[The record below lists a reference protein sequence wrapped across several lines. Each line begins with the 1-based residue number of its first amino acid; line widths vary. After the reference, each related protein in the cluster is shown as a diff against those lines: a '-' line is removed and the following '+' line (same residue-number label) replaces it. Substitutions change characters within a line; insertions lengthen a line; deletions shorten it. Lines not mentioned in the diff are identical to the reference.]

1 MGLSVWRRSS
11 RAPEKIPAAV
21 ILLSVAVLVTL
32 RSRTVLHGPQH
43 SQLRALCV
51 LTLLELLR
59 SGVVARQ
66 PYPRYLI
73 PAVLLM
79 GVNLVIIQR
88 IGLTVGR
95 RRRGAVQACFVIG
108 LALFSAV
115 WLRNTASAIASGR
128 SDIAEHLAIVEAA
141 ASLQSSGA
149 VLVLG
154 PWASS
159 PARALATGE
168 FWVGNAWSMV
178 GEKVYPGQLF
188 LSGDGYLR
196 TWKEGLGRGW
206 DFPHV
211 NASLSRS
218 AEGLEWRR
226 FQELLKDR
234 RVIVQGDWDTIIP
247 SLQRNPRIA
256 PHVVLRSR
264 LESLIELQLR

>member
-1 MGLSVWRRSS
+1 MRQN
-11 RAPEKIPAAV
+11 KIPAAV
-21 ILLSVAVLVTL
+21 ILVSVAVLVTL
-32 RSRTVLHGPQH
+32 RSTTVLHGPQR

-51 LTLLELLR
+51 LTLLELLQY
-59 SGVVARQ
+59 GVVARQ

-88 IGLTVGR
+88 IVLTVGQ
-95 RRRGAVQACFVIG
+95 RRGAVQAFFVLG

-115 WLRNTASAIASGR
+115 WLRNTASAIASRR
-128 SDIAEHLAIVEAA
+128 SDTADRRAIVEAA

-154 PWASS
+154 SWASS

-196 TWKEGLGRGW
+196 TWKEGLGSGW
-206 DFPHV
+206 DFPQF
-211 NASLSRS
+211 NSSLSRS
-218 AEGLEWRR
+218 AEELEWRR

-234 RVIVQGDWDTIIP
+234 RVVVQGEWDAIIP
-247 SLQRNPRIA
+247 SLERNPRIA

-264 LESLIELQLR
+264 LESLIELRAR